1 MIKIPAYIRVYNSIR
16 RLIEEGDFPIG
27 SLLPPEPDLGKKFN
41 VSRTTIRK
49 AVEILS
55 RDGFV
60 LAKQG
65 RGTEVLDPK
74 TIQKLN
80 FVTSF
85 SETLKEKGYDVSSKS
100 SFIDLI
106 IPPNNV
112 TQDLKIKP
120 GTKVIRIQ
128 RIQLA
133 NGKPI
138 AIMVNYLVADFVPG
152 IEKYA
157 GKFIS
162 LYEFLESNYNIS
174 IESATDYIRAKA
186 ADLEE
191 SEMLEIPAGSPLLV
205 LRRVS
210 ISNNK
215 PFEVVIL
222 TIISDKYEFCVHMT
236 GKESKHI

>member
-16 RLIEEGDFPIG
+16 KQIEDGEYPIG
-27 SLLPPEPDLGKKFN
+27 SLLPPEPELEKIFS

-55 RDGFV
+55 RDGF
-60 LAKQG
+60 LLTKQG

-74 TIQKLN
+74 TTQKLN
-80 FVTSF
+80 YVTSF
-85 SETLKEKGYDVSSKS
+85 TETLREKGYEVSSKS
-100 SFIDLI
+100 TYIDSI
-106 IPPNNV
+106 IPPHNV
-112 TQDLKIKP
+112 SFDLNINP
-120 GTKVIRIQ
+120 ESKVVRIQ

-133 NGKPI
+133 NEKPI
-138 AIMVNYLVADFVPG
+138 AIMVNYLVSELFPG

-162 LYEFLESNYNIS
+162 LYEFLETNYNIT
-174 IESATDYIRAKA
+174 IESATDYIKAKA
-186 ADLEE
+186 ADFAEA
-191 SEMLEIPAGSPLLV
+191 EMLEIPIGSPLLV
-205 LRRVS
+205 LRRIS
-210 ISNNK
+210 FSNNK

-236 GKESKHI
+236 GRAPSNK